1 MNPYAPVAIYL
12 CVAVAAALLFTY
24 FRDFWPAPSPIAH
37 KREAYECGVEPTSPV
52 AGRFPVRF
60 YLIAMLFVIFDVEA
74 ASFYP
79 WAVQMHALRVF
90 GLLEMVIFIVVLG
103 NRLRVRMEEGR
114 LRMAVSPGHFM
125 LARLDDV
132 ARWAQSSSVW
142 PLTMGLACCAIEMMS
157 VTAPEYD
164 IARLGSEVFRSSP
177 RQADLMIVSGRVAQK
192 MAPVVKRLYDQMA
205 DPKWVISMGACA
217 SSGGIFDNYAII
229 QGIDTIMPVDVYVPG
244 CPPTPDGLLYAV
256 NLIQQQIR
264 EGGRGGILARA

>member
-1 MNPYAPVAIYL
+1 MRRRTHL
-12 CVAVAAALLFTY
+12 TRCRALPCAFLSG
-24 FRDFWPAPSPIAH
+24 RD
-37 KREAYECGVEPTSPV
+37 
-52 AGRFPVRF
+52 
-60 YLIAMLFVIFDVEA
+60 
-74 ASFYP
+74 
-79 WAVQMHALRVF
+79 ALR
-90 GLLEMVIFIVVLG
+90 GLRRRSGVVLSLGGADARAAGFRFAG
-103 NRLRVRMEEGR
+103 NGDLHRRPCHRLRLRLEEGR
-114 LRMAVSPGHFM
+114 LRMAVSPGQFM

-192 MAPVVKRLYDQMA
+192 MGPVVKRLYDQMA

-217 SSGGIFDNYAII
+217 SSGGIFDNYAVI
-229 QGIDTIMPVDVYVPG
+229 QGIDTIVPVDVYVPG